1 MNRFSEGL
9 YLQKSQSITMT
20 SSSSANAES
29 TEQEVNCTGNE
40 VITEEEQQEA
50 DKISSIIREITGA
63 EEKLNYSSISDNID
77 NDEIY
82 AYKVQFL

>member
-1 MNRFSEGL
+1 MNRFSEDL

-77 NDEIY
+77 NEEIY